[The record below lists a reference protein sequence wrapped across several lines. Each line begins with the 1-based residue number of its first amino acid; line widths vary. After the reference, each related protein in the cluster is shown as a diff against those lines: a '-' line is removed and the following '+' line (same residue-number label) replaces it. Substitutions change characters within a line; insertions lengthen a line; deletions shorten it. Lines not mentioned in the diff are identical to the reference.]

1 MKRFI
6 LCALVIC
13 LALMSVS
20 ALADGKLSEA
30 ILIYEDYDGNRAEQ
44 TVDEVSV
51 LNEIEAMLTRASKNP
66 AELDGCTMNC
76 TLFCMLKS
84 GEIYDFA
91 IATDGCPFLTDLNST
106 NTYAF
111 TGGDEAR
118 FWEIYDVVAD
128 TMGYNAGDI
137 WDF

>member
-6 LCALVIC
+6 LCALLVC
-13 LALMSVS
+13 LVALSVS

-44 TVDEVSV
+44 TVDDAAV
-51 LNEIEAMLTRASKNP
+51 LNEIEAMLLRAAKNP
-66 AELDGCTMNC
+66 AELEGCTMNC

-91 IATDGCPFLTDLNST
+91 IATDGCPYLTDLNST

-111 TGGDEAR
+111 TDEDRAR

-128 TMGYNAGDI
+128 TMGFDAGDL